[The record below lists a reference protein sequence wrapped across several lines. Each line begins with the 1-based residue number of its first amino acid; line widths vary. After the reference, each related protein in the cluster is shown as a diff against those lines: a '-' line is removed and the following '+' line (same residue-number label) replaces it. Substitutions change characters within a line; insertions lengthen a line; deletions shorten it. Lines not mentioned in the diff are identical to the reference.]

1 MAEQT
6 NWQQVQAG
14 MDILLPPL
22 VDYLV
27 SELKATYGDKWL
39 SRVQEGRE
47 NLHLSLAGDE
57 ASFRRSLDLQRSL
70 KLFDDQW
77 NAIFRRKFS
86 INHRNWCKELQ
97 TSRNA
102 LAHKGTEDCSRED
115 AGRALDTMARFCQGF
130 DANSAARLSAMVRAI
145 LYGSANGS
153 TAVQE
158 FSAESKGPVNK
169 KDRVEVLGQADSG
182 LPSWREVI
190 QPHPDVANGT
200 YRNAEFAADLAQVA
214 SGTAS
219 MEYQDPVEFF
229 ARTYVTS
236 GMRRLLVEALKRVTG
251 QGGEPVIQLKTAFG
265 GGKTHSML
273 ALYHLLGGK
282 VQADDLP
289 NAKETL
295 LEAGVT
301 ALPRAHVAVLV
312 GTALEPASTKRPN
325 DQPGITINTI
335 WGEMAAQLAK
345 SSGNPKLYDFIK
357 ESDKKG
363 VSPGSEV
370 LAKLFDACGPCLILI
385 DELVAYARKIG
396 DKTNLPAGTF
406 ENLLSFVQELTEAA
420 RRSKYAL
427 VAVSIPESSIEI
439 GGAFGQRAQQFIE
452 NVFKRMDAI
461 WQPVAAQEGF
471 EVVRRRLFL
480 DCKDTA
486 ARDRVCRA
494 FHNLYVENET
504 DFPFKAKGTDYLG
517 RMEACYPIHPE
528 VFDRLYEEWSTLDTF
543 QRTRGVLRLMAEV
556 IHELWMNND
565 GSTMIMPGTIPMDAP
580 SVRNE
585 LSRYL
590 GDSWNAVF
598 TQDTDGKS
606 SVPYQ
611 LDRKAP
617 RYGQCM
623 AARRVARTVMLGS
636 APTAR
641 TQQNRGILEDDV
653 RLGTVQ
659 PGENIVV
666 FSDALH
672 TLRGELTYLYANNYG
687 RYWYDTKPNLRK
699 TMQERAKGYD
709 ERDIEAEIKR
719 RLERLRQG
727 VKASGLAAVHVF
739 PDSSADVPDEQAVRL
754 VILPTKSA
762 CVSRTDTT
770 QATNEAMV
778 VLCTRGSAQRLYRN
792 MLVFLAADAGTLPAL
807 KEGVRDALAWR
818 SIYDDREGLNLDP
831 EQVREARLNQD
842 TSSRTVEDRLMETYR
857 WLLTPFINVATPGQ
871 TQWEPLPF
879 EGSSE
884 PLLTRIVA
892 RLRREEKLI
901 DLWAPSLLQ
910 MELDNHLWKEKDA
923 LSVKELWAMLC
934 SYCYLPRLADFSVLE
949 QTIRNGVAGEAFALA
964 AGQKGGEFQNL
975 RFGTSVGTIY
985 PSDLLVKS
993 SVALAKRA
1001 VASEPTSGGEIPDA
1015 PTPQSGTPTSQPTS
1029 ETSSDPKP
1037 KGPNRFF
1044 LSKQLDNTRA
1054 TRDAKEIISE
1064 IVSSL
1069 QLEKDCRLEVTLEVH
1084 ANVPDQFSECTIRTV
1099 TENCQTLKIQVFNFE
1114 RDS

>member
-27 SELKATYGDKWL
+27 RELKTAYGDKWL
-39 SRVQEGRE
+39 SRLQEE
-47 NLHLSLAGDE
+47 CADLHLSLAGDE
-57 ASFRRSLDLQRSL
+57 TSFRRSLDLQRSL
-70 KLFDDQW
+70 KLFDRLW
-77 NAIFRRKFS
+77 NNIFRSKFP
-86 INHRNWCKELQ
+86 INYRNWCKELQ
-97 TSRNA
+97 TSRNET
-102 LAHKGTEDCSRED
+102 AHKSTEDCSQEYAD
-115 AGRALDTMARFCQGF
+115 RALDTMARFCQGF
-130 DANSAARLSAMVRAI
+130 DADGAARLSAMVRAI
-145 LYGSANGS
+145 RYGSSNGS
-153 TAVQE
+153 TAVKE
-158 FSAESKGPVNK
+158 FVAESKGPLNK

-219 MEYQDPVEFF
+219 IEYQDPVEFF

-236 GMRRLLVEALKRVTG
+236 GMRKLLVEALKRVTG

-289 NAKETL
+289 NVRETL

-312 GTALEPASTKRPN
+312 GTALDPASTKRPN

-345 SSGNPKLYDFIK
+345 TSGNPKLYDFIK

-363 VSPGSEV
+363 TSPGSEA
-370 LAKLFDACGPCLILI
+370 LAKLFDACGPCLILV

-427 VAVSIPESSIEI
+427 VAVSIPESNIEI
-439 GGAFGQRAQQFIE
+439 GGEFGQRAQKAIE

-486 ARDRVCRA
+486 ARDRVCKA
-494 FHNLYVENET
+494 FHNLYTENEN
-504 DFPFKAKGTDYLG
+504 DFPFKAKEADYLG
-517 RMEACYPIHPE
+517 RLTACYPIHPE
-528 VFDRLYEEWSTLDTF
+528 VFDRLYEEWSTLETF

-585 LSRYL
+585 LIRYL
-590 GDSWNAVF
+590 GDPWNAVF
-598 TQDTDGKS
+598 TQDTDGKN

-611 LDRKAP
+611 LDRKTS
-617 RYGQCM
+617 RYGQNM

-636 APTAR
+636 APTVR
-641 TQQNRGILEDDV
+641 TQQNRGIPENYI

-659 PGENIVV
+659 PGENIAV

-672 TLRGELTYLYANNYG
+672 SLRGTLTYLYVNNFD

-699 TMQERAKGYD
+699 TMQERARGYD

-727 VKASGLAAVHVF
+727 VKTSGLAAVHVC

-754 VILPTKSA
+754 VILSPRST
-762 CVSRTDTT
+762 CVSMTDTT
-770 QATNEAMV
+770 QATNDAMV
-778 VLCTRGSAQRLYRN
+778 LLCTRGSAQRLYRN

-818 SIYDDREGLNLDP
+818 SIYDEREGLNLDP
-831 EQVREARLNQD
+831 EQVKEAKLNQD
-842 TSSRTVEDRLMETYR
+842 SSSRTVDDRLSETYR
-857 WLLTPFINVATPGQ
+857 WLLTPFVEVANPGQ
-871 TQWEPLPF
+871 TQWEPLPL
-879 EGSSE
+879 EGGSE

-901 DLWAPSLLQ
+901 DLWAPSLLK
-910 MELDNHLWKEKDA
+910 MELDNHLWKERDS
-923 LSVKELWAMLC
+923 LSVKELWTMLC
-934 SYCYLPRLADFSVLE
+934 SYCFLPRLRDFSVLE
-949 QTIRNGVAGEAFALA
+949 QTIRDGVAGSFFALA
-964 AGQKGGEFQNL
+964 SGLEGERYQNL
-975 RFGTSVGTIY
+975 RLGDPVMVVY
-985 PSDLLVKS
+985 PTDLLVKTE
-993 SVALAKRA
+993 VALANMDPEPTPGPT
-1001 VASEPTSGGEIPDA
+1001 EPTS
-1015 PTPQSGTPTSQPTS
+1015 PTPPPEPTPNSTPAT
-1029 ETSSDPKP
+1029 EP
-1037 KGPNRFF
+1037 KGPNQFF
-1044 LSKQLDNTRA
+1044 LSKQLDCTRA
-1054 TRDAKEIISE
+1054 TRDVSDIVSE
-1064 IVSSL
+1064 IVNNL
-1069 QLEKDCRLEVTLEVH
+1069 LIEKNCRVEIRLEIH
-1084 ANVPDQFSECTIRTV
+1084 ADVPDQFSDGTVRTI
-1099 TENCQTLKIQVFNFE
+1099 TENCRTMKIQSFNFD
-1114 RDS
+1114 RDN

>member
-27 SELKATYGDKWL
+27 RELKTAYGDKWL
-39 SRVQEGRE
+39 SRLQEE
-47 NLHLSLAGDE
+47 CADLHLSLVGDE
-57 ASFRRSLDLQRSL
+57 TSFRRSLDLQRSL
-70 KLFDDQW
+70 KLFDRLW
-77 NAIFRRKFS
+77 NNIFRSKFP
-86 INHRNWCKELQ
+86 INYRNWCKELQ
-97 TSRNA
+97 TSRNET
-102 LAHKGTEDCSRED
+102 AHKSTEDCSQEYAD
-115 AGRALDTMARFCQGF
+115 RALDTMARFCQGF
-130 DANSAARLSAMVRAI
+130 DADGATRLSAMVRTI
-145 LYGSANGS
+145 RYGSANGS
-153 TAVQE
+153 TAVKE
-158 FSAESKGPVNK
+158 FVAESKGPLNK

-219 MEYQDPVEFF
+219 IEYQDPVEFF

-236 GMRRLLVEALKRVTG
+236 GMRKLLVEALKRVTG

-289 NAKETL
+289 NVKETL
-295 LEAGVT
+295 IEAEVT

-312 GTALEPASTKRPN
+312 GTALDPASTKRPN
-325 DQPGITINTI
+325 DQPGITINTL

-357 ESDKKG
+357 EADKKG
-363 VSPGSEV
+363 TSPGSEA

-427 VAVSIPESSIEI
+427 VAVSIPESNIEI
-439 GGAFGQRAQQFIE
+439 GGEFGQRAQQAIE
-452 NVFKRMDAI
+452 NIFKRMDAI

-486 ARDRVCRA
+486 ARDRVCKA
-494 FHNLYVENET
+494 FHKLYIENEN
-504 DFPFKAKGTDYLG
+504 DFPFKAKEADYLG
-517 RMEACYPIHPE
+517 RMTACYPIHPE
-528 VFDRLYEEWSTLDTF
+528 VFDRLYGEWSTLETF

-585 LSRYL
+585 LIRYL
-590 GDSWNAVF
+590 GDAWNAVF
-598 TQDTDGKS
+598 TQDTDGKGS
-606 SVPYQ
+606 APYQ
-611 LDRKAP
+611 LDRKMP
-617 RYGQCM
+617 RYGQNM

-636 APTAR
+636 APTVR
-641 TQQNRGILEDDV
+641 TQQNRGISEESV
-653 RLGTVQ
+653 HLGTVQ
-659 PGENIVV
+659 PGENITI

-672 TLRGELTYLYANNYG
+672 TLRGMLTYLYANNFN

-699 TMQERAKGYD
+699 TMQERARSY
-709 ERDIEAEIKR
+709 EEQAIEAEIKR

-727 VKASGLAAVHVF
+727 VKGSGLAAVHVC

-754 VILPTKSA
+754 VILPPKSA
-762 CVSRTDTT
+762 CVSMTDTT
-770 QATNEAMV
+770 QATNDAMV

-792 MLVFLAADAGTLPAL
+792 MLVFLAADAGRLPAL

-818 SIYDDREGLNLDP
+818 SIYEDREGLNLDP
-831 EQVREARLNQD
+831 EQVKDARLNQD
-842 TSSRTVEDRLMETYR
+842 SSSRTVDDRLSETYQ
-857 WLLTPFINVATPGQ
+857 WLLTPSVDPSSPGQ
-871 TQWEPLPF
+871 TQWDCSLIDG
-879 EGSSE
+879 GSE
-884 PLLTRIVA
+884 TILA
-892 RLRREEKLI
+892 RLVTKLKREDKLI
-901 DLWAPSLLQ
+901 DRWAPSLLQ
-910 MELDNHLWKEKDA
+910 MELDNRLWKEKDA
-923 LSVKELWAMLC
+923 LSVKELWTMLS

-949 QTIRNGVAGEAFALA
+949 QTIQNGVAGEAFALA
-964 AGQKGGEFQNL
+964 AGQEGGEFQDL
-975 RFGTSVGTIY
+975 RFGKSVGTIY

-1001 VASEPTSGGEIPDA
+1001 GTSEPTPGGGNTGA
-1015 PTPQSGTPTSQPTS
+1015 PTPQPGTTTPQPTS
-1029 ETSSDPKP
+1029 ATSPEPKP

-1044 LSKQLDNTRA
+1044 LSRQLDNTRA

-1064 IVSSL
+1064 IVSNL
-1069 QLEKDCRLEVTLEVH
+1069 QLEKDCRIEVTLEVQ
-1084 ANVPDQFSECTIRTV
+1084 ANVPDQFSEGTIRTV
-1099 TENCQTLKIQVFNFE
+1099 TANCRTLKIQVFNFE